1 MPEGELIWMDTKYR
15 DEGVRVGPSPCG
27 LGVFSMRSFGAQEL
41 IGPIQGTVVEDPQYE
56 SDYCMAIGVH
66 AALEPAAPFRY
77 MNHSCHPNCA
87 LVELEIECD
96 DGTIAPPELWV
107 EALSA
112 ILPGDQLTIDYGWP
126 AEFAIP
132 CRCGS
137 PDCRGWI
144 VAAADL
150 DRLPCNS
157 RPPTAKADPQP

>member
-1 MPEGELIWMDTKYR
+1 MDYR

-27 LGVFSMRSFGAQEL
+27 LGVFSLRAFEGHEL
-41 IGPIQGTVVEDPQYE
+41 IGPIEGMVMDDPQYE

-87 LVELEIECD
+87 LVELEIERE
-96 DGTIAPPELWV
+96 DGTIADPELWV
-107 EALSA
+107 ETLTA
-112 ILPGDQLTIDYGWP
+112 IPPGEQLTIDYGWP

-132 CRCGS
+132 CRCGC

-144 VAAADL
+144 VSAADR
-150 DRLPCNS
+150 DRLPCS
-157 RPPTAKADPQP
+157 CQERTPPTDNDPEA

>member
-1 MPEGELIWMDTKYR
+1 MDYR
-15 DEGVRVGPSPCG
+15 DEGVRVGPSTCG
-27 LGVFSMRSFGAQEL
+27 LGVFSLRSLEVHQL
-41 IGPIQGTVVEDPQYE
+41 IGPIEGTFVDDPLYE

-87 LVELEIECD
+87 LVEMEIERE

-107 EALSA
+107 EILSA
-112 ILPGDQLTIDYGWP
+112 IPPGEQLTIDYAWP

-144 VAAADL
+144 VAADDR
-150 DRLPCNS
+150 DRLACTCQ
-157 RPPTAKADPQP
+157 PPASPAPSTDGDRNA